1 MFKKFRIKHEG
12 LHRIG
17 IVIGILFII
26 LSPWFV
32 LGILNGFDY
41 ELIEV
46 IYAHAI
52 VIEEIYEGGGA
63 LFLLLLVYPLSYFV
77 GYFIVSIISW
87 LREGFKK

>member
-26 LSPWFV
+26 FSPWFV
-32 LGILNGFDY
+32 LGIFDGFDY
-41 ELIEV
+41 DLIEA
-46 IYAHAI
+46 ITAHGMFIAGI
-52 VIEEIYEGGGA
+52 FEAGGA
-63 LFLLLLVYPLSYFV
+63 FILLLLVYPLSYFV

>member
-1 MFKKFRIKHEG
+1 MFKKFRIKNEG

-26 LSPWFV
+26 CFPWFV
-32 LGILNGFDY
+32 LGIFNGFDY

-46 IYAHAI
+46 INAHAI
-52 VIEEIYEGGGA
+52 FIEEIFEGGGA
-63 LFLLLLVYPLSYFV
+63 LFLIFLMYPLSYFV

-87 LREGFKK
+87 LREK